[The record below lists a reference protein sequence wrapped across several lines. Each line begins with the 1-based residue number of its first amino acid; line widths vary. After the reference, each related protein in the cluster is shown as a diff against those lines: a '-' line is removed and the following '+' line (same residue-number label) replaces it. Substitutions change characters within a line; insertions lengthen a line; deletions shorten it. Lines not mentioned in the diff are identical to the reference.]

1 MKLDIRVA
9 DTKLSKNTGFTD
21 NQKKANEM
29 TDFYVKSINNEALI
43 KGTVIKDFV
52 KDKNVKK
59 TGKIT
64 KIYSNGIGGYGNI
77 TE

>member
-1 MKLDIRVA
+1 
-9 DTKLSKNTGFTD
+9 
-21 NQKKANEM
+21 M

>member
-1 MKLDIRVA
+1 M
-9 DTKLSKNTGFTD
+9 SKNTGFTD
-21 NQKKANEM
+21 NQKKANGM
-29 TDFYVKSINNEALI
+29 TDFYVKSINNESLI
-43 KGTVIKDFV
+43 KGAVMKDFV

-64 KIYSNGIGGYGNI
+64 KIYSNGSGGYTKGNI